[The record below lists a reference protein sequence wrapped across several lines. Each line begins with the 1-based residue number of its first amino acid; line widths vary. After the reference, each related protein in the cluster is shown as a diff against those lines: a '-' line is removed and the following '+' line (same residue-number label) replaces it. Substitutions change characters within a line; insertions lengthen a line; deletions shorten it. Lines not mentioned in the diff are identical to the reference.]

1 MSNLSYD
8 IQQIHEAISDPKGDR
23 AVAVGCHGWG
33 IDAILDDCKKYLSEN
48 QFVQAEDIIEKLRE
62 YVKRNLGKKFKTMGY
77 ARKLVS
83 NLEVIV
89 KAIEDGD
96 TWRNKRK

>member
-8 IQQIHEAISDPKGDR
+8 IQQIHEAISDPKGDK

-33 IDAILDDCKKYLSEN
+33 IDAILDDCKKYLSET
-48 QFVQAEDIIEKLRE
+48 QFVQAENIIEKLRE
-62 YVKRNLGKKFKTMGY
+62 YVKRNLEKKFKTMGY

-89 KAIEDGD
+89 KPLKE
-96 TWRNKRK
+96 

>member
-1 MSNLSYD
+1 M
-8 IQQIHEAISDPKGDR
+8 
-23 AVAVGCHGWG
+23 AVGCHGWG

-89 KAIEDGD
+89 KAIEEIKVIEDGD
-96 TWRNKRK
+96 TWTKKNDKW